1 MLQHRNDRNPLC
13 QGANTKVYN
22 TMLKI
27 LQPLDNTTPIP
38 HVTIFD
44 KVIEIF
50 PWTDSCS
57 QG

>member
-1 MLQHRNDRNPLC
+1 
-13 QGANTKVYN
+13 
-22 TMLKI
+22 MLKI